1 MGTGSSGGNATDG
14 NDITSP
20 RPFADDEDEIENYT
34 HKSIYGGDGGHYKNE
49 PAFNNPNRQK
59 MGMYELKKFIKK
71 ILKEQA
77 YGHAT
82 LTTQGSPR
90 TGTIVPTDEYPF
102 SARPKRT
109 ATGMMEQETDI
120 LTTAEEMYGIAA
132 KEEFGKIHLYP
143 GYTPERKDL
152 VSYRTN
158 KMYIVVKEDL
168 QTVKFVSVQGI
179 VSSEFYKILSNFGFT
194 TSGEGSQ
201 FSGVTF
207 YRTANDSGIK
217 MNLEEMTQLIEMMEE
232 ARSKE
237 ADAQSSYY
245 TREPGRGG
253 TGIEE
258 ELTDKEEKKLKKIE
272 KELNKASKMHKGQ
285 ANRIGKIINEQSIE
299 DLARK
304 DIEYDR
310 GKAKNAIKRIE
321 IQRQEAMDAANVAKG
336 QGSQAISQ
344 QEEQL
349 AELNI
354 QITAKNQEY
363 TNNKKELKESTKRF
377 QEIPTEPEF
386 EKEKT
391 KLLERIYELKEI
403 VQKNKEEINNL
414 REQRN
419 NLNKTKLDAISAQT
433 SAPSVTKQFND
444 QLRDAKKALSQVGKG
459 QVAEILLRQYKK
471 ERKNVNLMEQIDF
484 YNEITRGSL
493 KKFFEMFE
501 AGDTNEE
508 VIQHYAKNGIQI
520 PESFISKVKKQFEQY
535 KKLKL
540 ELGFTEQEAKDF
552 KKSVVP
558 KEETKKLSTKIF
570 KK

>member
-1 MGTGSSGGNATDG
+1 
-14 NDITSP
+14 
-20 RPFADDEDEIENYT
+20 
-34 HKSIYGGDGGHYKNE
+34 
-49 PAFNNPNRQK
+49 
-59 MGMYELKKFIKK
+59 
-71 ILKEQA
+71 
-77 YGHAT
+77 
-82 LTTQGSPR
+82 
-90 TGTIVPTDEYPF
+90 
-102 SARPKRT
+102 
-109 ATGMMEQETDI
+109 
-120 LTTAEEMYGIAA
+120 
-132 KEEFGKIHLYP
+132 
-143 GYTPERKDL
+143 
-152 VSYRTN
+152 
-158 KMYIVVKEDL
+158 
-168 QTVKFVSVQGI
+168 
-179 VSSEFYKILSNFGFT
+179 
-194 TSGEGSQ
+194 
-201 FSGVTF
+201 
-207 YRTANDSGIK
+207 
-217 MNLEEMTQLIEMMEE
+217 
-232 ARSKE
+232 
-237 ADAQSSYY
+237 
-245 TREPGRGG
+245 
-253 TGIEE
+253 
-258 ELTDKEEKKLKKIE
+258 
-272 KELNKASKMHKGQ
+272 MHKGQ

-363 TNNKKELKESTKRF
+363 TKNKKELKESTKRF

-386 EKEKT
+386 EEEKT

-403 VQKNKEEINNL
+403 VQKNKEELNNL

-493 KKFFEMFE
+493 QKFFEMFE

-508 VIQHYAKNGIQI
+508 VIQHYIKNGIQI